1 VGDRLEWQVGSNGR
15 RDRLKDRLER
25 DGSSQWLDRAADWL
39 EPRVDSSRSS
49 GSNGLETHRH
59 IDPV

>member
-25 DGSSQWLDRAADWL
+25 DGSSQWLDRAGDWL
-39 EPRVDSSRSS
+39 ERQIGSS
-49 GSNGLETHRH
+49 GRLARAES
-59 IDPV
+59 